1 MAVARVKGKLRSRQP
16 KLSPKQQAELCR
28 IHASGEYSIVN
39 LAELF
44 TVSRP
49 TMYRTLQR
57 SQASPGTVTLCP
69 LASLISHVRPIFG
82 EYFGNPWCPARMTT
96 YTNTDSWKGASRSRR

>member
-1 MAVARVKGKLRSRQP
+1 MAVARAKRQARGRQP

-28 IHASGEYSIVN
+28 MYASSDYASAN

-44 TVSRP
+44 TVSQP

-57 SQASPGTVTLCP
+57 SQAPRHGDAMP
-69 LASLISHVRPIFG
+69 APRPDKPYPPVFG
-82 EYFGNPWCPARMTT
+82 EYFGNPWCPARMTMH
-96 YTNTDSWKGASRSRR
+96 TNADSC